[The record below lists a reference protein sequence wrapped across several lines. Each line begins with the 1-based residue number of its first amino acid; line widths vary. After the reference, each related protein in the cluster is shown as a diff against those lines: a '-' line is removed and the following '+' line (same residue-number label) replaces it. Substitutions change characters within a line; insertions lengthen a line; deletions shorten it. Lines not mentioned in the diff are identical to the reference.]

1 MTDHQGNGYKS
12 LKDILVR
19 IPKDNKEEVLID
31 LAGEEIEE
39 QIVIDKP
46 YVRIANGTIRY
57 GLKAYEILE
66 DGFKRGTFRTYS
78 VFVDA
83 DHVSFE
89 NMKVYNDAGY
99 HDGQA
104 IALMIDGDDFYA
116 KDCMISS
123 YQDTL
128 FLAPLPDKEYEY
140 RGFDGPLKERERM
153 HREAI
158 FEHCLIEGSIDF
170 IFGGGMGYLHDCEI
184 RSRNIQKP
192 INGFVCAPN
201 TPQNEDYGFIFDE
214 CRFTCEEGMKDSV
227 YLARPWRNYGKCLI
241 VNSVLGDHI
250 RKEGFHDWDKPDAH
264 ETTCFMEYNNC
275 SVSPT
280 DRVSWLKQ
288 VSKKDLDY
296 IDSLRR
302 RKDERDL

>member
-1 MTDHQGNGYKS
+1 MINHQGKEYKNF
-12 LKDILVR
+12 KDILAL
-19 IPKDNKEEVLID
+19 IPEDNSQEVLID
-31 LAGEEIEE
+31 LEGQEINE
-39 QIVIDKP
+39 QVVIDKP
-46 YVRIANGTIRY
+46 YVTIANGTFRY

-83 DHVSFE
+83 DHVTFR

-140 RGFDGPLKERERM
+140 RGFDGPLKERERRY
-153 HREAI
+153 REAI
-158 FEHCLIEGSIDF
+158 FEQCLIEGSIDF

-184 RSRNIQKP
+184 RSRNIGKP

-201 TPQNEDYGFIFDE
+201 TPEGEDYGFIFDE
-214 CRFTCEEGMKDSV
+214 CHFTSEADMKDSV
-227 YLARPWRNYGKCLI
+227 YLARPWRNYGKCFI
-241 VNSVLGDHI
+241 ANSKLEDHI

-264 ETTCFMEYNNC
+264 ESTVFMEYNNC
-275 SVSPT
+275 SADT
-280 DRVSWLKQ
+280 TKRVDWLKQ
-288 VSKKDLDY
+288 VTQKDLDY